1 MMKQLVLLF
10 FLLTLNKVYAQISI
24 VDIGDGWK
32 QRVDSAITL
41 VKTYDYDKYEVLVTY
56 CKNVGF
62 WDGPFS
68 SIENENSIVITKN
81 DIKGKSLNNIAAIL
95 VHESKHLELLSR
107 DKNTDEN
114 LEEFICYSYEYDFL
128 KKIPEVEIWLL
139 DNALYMLDY
148 YSKKTK

>member
-1 MMKQLVLLF
+1 MKQLVLLF

-41 VKTYDYDKYEVLVTY
+41 IKTYDYDKYEVLVRH

-128 KKIPEVEIWLL
+128 KKIPNVEIWLL

>member
-1 MMKQLVLLF
+1 MMKNLVLLM
-10 FLLTLNKVYAQISI
+10 FLLTLNKVSAQIHI
-24 VDIGDGWK
+24 VDIGEGWK

-41 VKTYDYDKYEVLVTY
+41 IKTYDYDKYEVLISH
-56 CKNVGF
+56 CKNIGF

-68 SIENENSIVITKN
+68 SVEDENSIVITKT
-81 DIKGKSLNNIAAIL
+81 DIQGKSLNNIAAIL
-95 VHESKHLELLSR
+95 VHESKHLEFIS
-107 DKNTDEN
+107 KVSKTDEN

-128 KKIPEVEIWLL
+128 KKIPNVEIWLL